1 MPADPT
7 PDGQG
12 ILNKPVV
19 KPFPEPTPADD
30 TQEGDDRDAEARRDQ
45 ARRDSLITLE
55 MEEPAETVRPPL
67 GN

>member
-1 MPADPT
+1 MPTDPT

-19 KPFPEPTPADD
+19 KPFPEPAPRDD
-30 TQEGDDRDAEARRDQ
+30 VQEEKEREDAAQDEQ
-45 ARRDSLITLE
+45 ARRNSLVTPD
-55 MEEPAETVRPPL
+55 MEEPADTVRPPL